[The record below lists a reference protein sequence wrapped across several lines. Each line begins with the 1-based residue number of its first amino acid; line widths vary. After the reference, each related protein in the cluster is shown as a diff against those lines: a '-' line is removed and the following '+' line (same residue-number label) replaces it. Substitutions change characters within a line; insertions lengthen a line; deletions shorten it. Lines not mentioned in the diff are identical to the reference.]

1 MSTQTRNQV
10 SHAKIEWKSVRERAS
25 QGPPLQLHTG
35 MRLPKRA
42 APLLFTSLMNLTTLR
57 AMSEHG
63 EGISKRQ
70 LGIALAILGAV
81 GFLAVL
87 SIDLVDFGRQGGIGP
102 AQSLALLLTAALS
115 LIGLSLIP
123 LGDAPA

>member
-1 MSTQTRNQV
+1 
-10 SHAKIEWKSVRERAS
+10 
-25 QGPPLQLHTG
+25 
-35 MRLPKRA
+35 MRLSRRA

-57 AMSEHG
+57 VMSEHD

-70 LGIALAILGAV
+70 LGIALAIVGAV

-87 SIDLVDFGRQGGIGP
+87 SIDLVDAGRPGGIGP